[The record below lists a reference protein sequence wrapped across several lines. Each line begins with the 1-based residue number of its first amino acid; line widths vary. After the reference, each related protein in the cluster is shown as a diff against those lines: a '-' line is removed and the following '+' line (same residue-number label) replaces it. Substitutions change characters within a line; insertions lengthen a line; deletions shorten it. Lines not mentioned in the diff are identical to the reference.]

1 MTGGVKSWTKDAK
14 ARPKVTVLDT
24 DLRLPQDEALA
35 MLELGVAKRVIIGG
49 KYYPDAVVYL
59 AKRA

>member
-24 DLRLPQDEALA
+24 DLRLPMDEAIRLFQRGLA
-35 MLELGVAKRVIIGG
+35 ERVIIGG